1 MSNFGRK
8 QNPNSRLKGKMER
21 DRTVDF
27 KRMIKESKRK
37 QYSKKNKSQNGI
49 NIDFD
54 HEILSFIRS
63 LFK

>member
-1 MSNFGRK
+1 
-8 QNPNSRLKGKMER
+8 MER

-27 KRMIKESKRK
+27 KRMLKESKRK